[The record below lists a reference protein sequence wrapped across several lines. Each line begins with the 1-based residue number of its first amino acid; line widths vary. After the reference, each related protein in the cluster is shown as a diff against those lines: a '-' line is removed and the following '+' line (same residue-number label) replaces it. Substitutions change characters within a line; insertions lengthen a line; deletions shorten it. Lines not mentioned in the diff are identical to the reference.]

1 MQTQITR
8 RCVIEEKI
16 EKLGKKPFCRPPSGN
31 RSTRQ
36 SVEIHGLARDPPSL
50 IYPIYLSLQAPTP
63 TRLLGIVSCLVLRI
77 PQQAP
82 CCICHPWLLPML
94 PSSTKR
100 SLDTLKGCGK
110 YLDYQPLNG
119 MEMER

>member
-8 RCVIEEKI
+8 RCVIEEET
-16 EKLGKKPFCRPPSGN
+16 EKLGEKSLRRPPSGN

-36 SVEIHGLARDPPSL
+36 LVGIHGLARDPPSL
-50 IYPIYLSLQAPTP
+50 IYSLSQALQAPTP

-77 PQQAP
+77 LQQAP
-82 CCICHPWLLPML
+82 CCIYHFKLLPML
-94 PSSTKR
+94 PSSTKT

-110 YLDYQPLNG
+110 CLGYQSLNG
-119 MEMER
+119 IEMER